1 MKLTCLQ
8 ENLNLGLQ
16 TTGHLVNKN
25 INLPILNNVLLEA
38 KEGVLKL
45 SSTNLEIG
53 ISCLVRCKVEKEGAF
68 TIEGKLLS
76 EYISLLPNEQ
86 VLLELDVDDF
96 VKVSA
101 PNSQTKIKGIIA
113 DDFPVIPQID
123 KQSAYK
129 VNVKELKEAIS
140 QVIFAVASSESRPE
154 ISGVFLSFNKQ
165 EAGKLFLAGT
175 DSYRLAEKRIDVVEN
190 KEERNVIVPVK
201 TLQEVLRVLNN
212 LKDQVGAPEVMD
224 IYLSENQIL
233 FTCNNVEL
241 ISRLVEGEYPDY
253 KQIIPKEI
261 KTTVVASTGVL
272 TKAIKTAALFSKSGI
287 FDISLVFDPAKGI
300 NVRATNAQ
308 VGESSLDVDVDFR
321 GELNETT
328 INYRYLLDGLNNVGS
343 DLVEIGLVDGNIP
356 CLIKPKDNAE
366 YLYIIMPI
374 KQ

>member
-53 ISCLVRCKVEKEGAF
+53 ISCLVRCKVEKDGAF
-68 TIEGKLLS
+68 TLEGKLLS
-76 EYISLLPNEQ
+76 EYVNLLPNEQ
-86 VLLELDVDDF
+86 VLLELESEDF
-96 VKVSA
+96 VRVSA

-113 DDFPVIPQID
+113 DDFPVIPQIE
-123 KQSAYK
+123 KKNPYK
-129 VNVKELKEAIS
+129 VNVKELKNAIS

-154 ISGVFLSFNKQ
+154 ISGVFMSFNKQ
-165 EAGKLFLAGT
+165 EVGKLVLAGT
-175 DSYRLAEKRIDVVEN
+175 DSYRLAEKKLDVLEN

-212 LKDQVGAPEVMD
+212 LKDQVESPEVLD
-224 IYLSENQIL
+224 IYVADNQIL
-233 FTCNNVEL
+233 FTCDNIEL

-253 KQIIPKEI
+253 KQIIPKET
-261 KTTVVASTGVL
+261 KTTVAVSTSAL
-272 TKAIKTAALFSKSGI
+272 IKAIKTVALFSKSGI
-287 FDISLVFDPAKGI
+287 FDINLLFDPAKGL
-300 NVRATNAQ
+300 NVRATNTQ
-308 VGESSLDVDVDFR
+308 VGESSLDLDVNFR

-328 INYRYLLDGLNNVGS
+328 INYRYLLDGLNGMGT
-343 DLVEIGLVDGNIP
+343 DFVEIGLVDGNIP
-356 CLIKPKDNAE
+356 CLIKPKEGVD